1 MPSQEQITFTPEQ
14 EAHLNAWSMVYIDAL
29 IQQKLDITLS
39 QFLINPG
46 KYLFLAWLTA
56 PRYATTSGFLPLLP
70 AQVAASRRIHQR
82 WADEDEQNE
91 K

>member
-1 MPSQEQITFTPEQ
+1 MSSEQQITFTPDQ
-14 EAHLNAWSMVYIDAL
+14 QVHLNAWSTVYIDAH
-29 IQQKLDITLS
+29 IQQRLGITLS

-56 PRYATTSGFLPLLP
+56 PHIPTNNGFLPLLP

-82 WADEDEQNE
+82 WAEEEEEED
-91 K
+91 

>member
-1 MPSQEQITFTPEQ
+1 MSLEEQITFTPDQ
-14 EAHLNAWSMVYIDAL
+14 QVHLNAWSSVYIDAH
-29 IQQKLDITLS
+29 IQQRLGITLS

-56 PRYATTSGFLPLLP
+56 PHIPTNNGFLPLLP

-82 WADEDEQNE
+82 WAEEEEEEDD
-91 K
+91 

>member
-1 MPSQEQITFTPEQ
+1 MSLDEQITFTPDQ
-14 EAHLNAWSMVYIDAL
+14 QVHLNTWSTVYIDAQ
-29 IQQKLDITLS
+29 IQQKLDVTLS

-56 PRYATTSGFLPLLP
+56 PNYAANTGFLPLLP

-82 WADEDEQNE
+82 WAEEDEDE
-91 K
+91 

>member
-1 MPSQEQITFTPEQ
+1 MSLEEQITFTSDQ
-14 EAHLNAWSMVYIDAL
+14 QVHLNAWSSVYIDAH
-29 IQQKLDITLS
+29 IQQRLGITLS

-56 PRYATTSGFLPLLP
+56 PHIPTNNGFLPLLP

-82 WADEDEQNE
+82 WAEEEEED
-91 K
+91 

>member
-1 MPSQEQITFTPEQ
+1 MSLEEQITFTPDQ
-14 EAHLNAWSMVYIDAL
+14 QVHLNAWSSVYIDAQ

-56 PRYATTSGFLPLLP
+56 PHYVITTLLP
-70 AQVAASRRIHQR
+70 EKVAASRRGHQQ
-82 WADEDEQNE
+82 WTDEDE
-91 K
+91 